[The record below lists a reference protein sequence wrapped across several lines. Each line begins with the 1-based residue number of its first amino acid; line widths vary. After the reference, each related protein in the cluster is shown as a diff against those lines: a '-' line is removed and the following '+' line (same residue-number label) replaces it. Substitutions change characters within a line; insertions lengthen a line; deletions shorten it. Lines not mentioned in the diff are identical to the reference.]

1 MMTLKGTLTLG
12 FSVAILAFALP
23 AFSKGPDWKT
33 PAEEDTCDSLRGA
46 TPGLYGL
53 CVAYCE
59 AHDADLISPS
69 GDPNE
74 LNTPNQRILANYNR
88 RKKESD
94 PPMPCV
100 AAEPEP
106 LPVPEAPPEP
116 EGPPELCPCWTSAE
130 LKEMLPPSANYDH
143 NLPRACGQTSSSI
156 ALENYEF
163 GSTGPSY
170 ELKVWAFEGCYVR
183 KDDYLGGP
191 PAGTSWATR
200 EEEDSCR
207 TLLMNHAREN
217 SIPGVVWDCFNQ

>member
-23 AFSKGPDWKT
+23 AFSKTPDGKT

-106 LPVPEAPPEP
+106 LPVPEAPPE
-116 EGPPELCPCWTSAE
+116 
-130 LKEMLPPSANYDH
+130 NYDH